1 MQVAAGRGG
10 AAAKDTDGEEQTGKA
25 AVGAAKSKVVGAMM
39 RKHLVEAGIPV
50 LAELKRMLE
59 AQRHRL
65 LGPLM
70 TTLQVLA
77 QGPQAR
83 GASAHCAHDIRCP
96 AFTSFQCNIQAWL
109 QKSAAMVVSAAC
121 HSVGENLLLSWAKHL
136 LQSA

>member
-1 MQVAAGRGG
+1 MAAGKGG
-10 AAAKDTDGEEQTGKA
+10 AAGKEADGEETGKA

-70 TTLQVLA
+70 TTLQVLLKDHKHEVW
-77 QGPQAR
+77 
-83 GASAHCAHDIRCP
+83 ASAAFPMQLSP
-96 AFTSFQCNIQAWL
+96 AWPA
-109 QKSAAMVVSAAC
+109 
-121 HSVGENLLLSWAKHL
+121 
-136 LQSA
+136 